1 MMSDRVVISWEEC
14 RNRFRNCVDKFNK
27 NLSKEFGID
36 IDIGD
41 EEWSDLFDELV
52 DKHIEFDDE

>member
-1 MMSDRVVISWEEC
+1 MSDKVVMSWEGC
-14 RNRFRNCVDKFNK
+14 RNRFWNCVDKFNK
-27 NLSKEFGID
+27 NLSKEFGVE

-41 EEWSDLFDELV
+41 EEWSNLFDELV

>member
-1 MMSDRVVISWEEC
+1 MMSNKVMVSWEEFC
-14 RNRFRNCVDKFNK
+14 DKFWGCVDKFNE

-36 IDIGD
+36 IGIGD

-52 DKHIEFDDE
+52 DKYIEFNDK

>member
-1 MMSDRVVISWEEC
+1 MKQ
-14 RNRFRNCVDKFNK
+14 FTY
-27 NLSKEFGID
+27 KEFD

-52 DKHIEFDDE
+52 YKHIEFDDE

>member
-1 MMSDRVVISWEEC
+1 MSDKVVVSWEEC
-14 RNRFRNCVDKFNK
+14 RYKFWKCVGKFNK
-27 NLSKEFGID
+27 NLPEEFGID

>member
-1 MMSDRVVISWEEC
+1 MVSWEEC
-14 RNRFRNCVDKFNK
+14 RDKFWKCVDKFNK
-27 NLSKEFGID
+27 NLSKEFGVE

-52 DKHIEFDDE
+52 NGYIEFDDE